1 MRCSGASGPS
11 ARLAKGEIYMAK
23 TTKRG
28 RDAITGRIIPVAVA
42 MRRPK
47 TAIVETVKLDEDGR
61 PLN

>member
-1 MRCSGASGPS
+1 
-11 ARLAKGEIYMAK
+11 MAK